1 MFRYWRSIKIVKLY
15 DTLLAAVSGQS
26 NDGAI
31 RIRAVYEPTGGPG
44 ARVFP
49 PTAKTKATDTA
60 GYLTEPCYVGGEP
73 VTVVLIDQCQ
83 SQANRC
89 EQALVDAVR
98 RQGLF
103 IPHLELTTEAEGMPV
118 RITSLEAPHRSRD
131 AYFRDAQ
138 EHSRRPRSGRPPRQP
153 SRCGPALRRSA
164 AWCGSRGRSCPWG
177 SDGRG
182 CRARRAAGSR
192 GSHRP
197 SRWSR

>member
-1 MFRYWRSIKIVKLY
+1 MAWQSWLVFWYWRSIKIVKLY
-15 DTLLAAVSGQS
+15 DTLLAVVSGQS

-31 RIRAVYEPTGGPG
+31 RIRAVYEPAGGPG

-60 GYLTEPCYVGGEP
+60 GYLTEPRYVDGEP

-83 SQANRC
+83 SQASGC

-103 IPHLELTTEAEGMPV
+103 IPHLELTTEAEGIPV

-131 AYFRDAQ
+131 ACFCDAQ
-138 EHSRRPRSGRPPRQP
+138 GPRRYGVRPDGAWYRGQRPQGGGVPAGSG
-153 SRCGPALRRSA
+153 G
-164 AWCGSRGRSCPWG
+164 RGRRQGLRTQRKPVF
-177 SDGRG
+177 
-182 CRARRAAGSR
+182 
-192 GSHRP
+192 P
-197 SRWSR
+197 